1 MTISPRS
8 FAVVFARSAILAGCL
23 MAAFVA
29 SAAAI
34 SPSFEPPAA
43 LDIAGSV
50 SSVAAGDFDGDGRQ
64 DLAAAYGASP
74 GAVSVWLGTGNPAG
88 AFAHQSP
95 DVTVGVRPGALLARD
110 LNGDGRD
117 DLAVA
122 NAGPPGDGGDDDVSI
137 LLGSPTGLVRGET
150 LTVRDAPHTLDAGDL
165 DGDGDLDLVVA
176 NSGGGTVA
184 APSAHVS
191 VLRGNGTGH
200 FEAAHV
206 SVGCRPSG
214 VAIADLTA
222 DAGQELGIGCIGP
235 AIVRIFSPAGGGLT
249 QVGSD
254 HPACEDSPVDLA
266 AGNFDGLGKADLA
279 VTCLRPWFAVLG
291 SDRGFAP
298 LPGPNHTAANPE
310 PVFDI
315 VGQPGIPKNLLYL
328 EVADVNS
335 DGFDDVL
342 TTDIGKGEAIVA
354 DGRANSRFLPETGV
368 AGGIRVGSAFPI
380 DPGLAGVIAA
390 DVNEDGKRDLVA
402 AAANRIVIQYAT
414 TPVPGVRTGT
424 LSSAGHNAAT
434 VGAIVNPSGTQTA
447 NDTTYRFEYGTTAAY
462 GLTTAALP
470 EGRSLGG
477 SSYVPVSGV
486 LGGLAPETEY
496 HYRVV
501 ASNGHGTTY
510 GRDRTFRTGATPAP
524 QAAALDAEPPRLALS
539 APRTIK
545 RARLLKNG
553 VRVAVTPNEASAL
566 ELELVGSAGRIR
578 LARVGDVVLAQRT
591 LPLAAG
597 RRSVTLKL
605 PQRYQRRLS
614 RRFTLTI
621 RVTAVDSA
629 RNRTVSTRRLTVR

>member
-176 NSGGGTVA
+176 NIGGGTVA

-222 DAGQELGIGCIGP
+222 DAGQELGVGCIGP
-235 AIVRIFSPAGGGLT
+235 AIVRIFSPAGGGL
-249 QVGSD
+249 
-254 HPACEDSPVDLA
+254 HP
-266 AGNFDGLGKADLA
+266 GR
-279 VTCLRPWFAVLG
+279 LRPPRL
-291 SDRGFAP
+291 R
-298 LPGPNHTAANPE
+298 
-310 PVFDI
+310 
-315 VGQPGIPKNLLYL
+315 GQPGRPGRGQLRRPREGRPRGHLPAAL
-328 EVADVNS
+328 VRRARQRPRLRPPAGAEPH
-335 DGFDDVL
+335 G
-342 TTDIGKGEAIVA
+342 GES
-354 DGRANSRFLPETGV
+354 G
-368 AGGIRVGSAFPI
+368 
-380 DPGLAGVIAA
+380 AGV
-390 DVNEDGKRDLVA
+390 RH
-402 AAANRIVIQYAT
+402 R
-414 TPVPGVRTGT
+414 R
-424 LSSAGHNAAT
+424 
-434 VGAIVNPSGTQTA
+434 
-447 NDTTYRFEYGTTAAY
+447 
-462 GLTTAALP
+462 
-470 EGRSLGG
+470 
-477 SSYVPVSGV
+477 
-486 LGGLAPETEY
+486 
-496 HYRVV
+496 
-501 ASNGHGTTY
+501 ASRG
-510 GRDRTFRTGATPAP
+510 
-524 QAAALDAEPPRLALS
+524 
-539 APRTIK
+539 
-545 RARLLKNG
+545 
-553 VRVAVTPNEASAL
+553 
-566 ELELVGSAGRIR
+566 
-578 LARVGDVVLAQRT
+578 
-591 LPLAAG
+591 
-597 RRSVTLKL
+597 
-605 PQRYQRRLS
+605 S
-614 RRFTLTI
+614 RRTSCTW
-621 RVTAVDSA
+621 RSPT
-629 RNRTVSTRRLTVR
+629 